1 MIIFCNKFNWQ
12 YEFPFE
18 LDPTKFKIVR
28 LFDFVISFVLK
39 RKIELFFLIIFVLS
53 LNQISSQ
60 FGRVL
65 YRYLALNRPSKTKKS
80 KEGSST
86 KIDFSKYLEETKF
99 YHNPYSVF
107 RYKSNFVNIYS
118 TFCSIS
124 TILTLFI
131 IQ

>member
-28 LFDFVISFVLK
+28 LFDFVFSFVLK

-53 LNQISSQ
+53 LNQISSR

-65 YRYLALNRPSKTKKS
+65 YRYLNLNRSSQNKKPR
-80 KEGSST
+80 EGSKS
-86 KIDFSKYLEETKF
+86 KIDFSSYLEKTKF
-99 YHNPYSVF
+99 YQNPYSVF
-107 RYKSNFVNIYS
+107 RYKSNFVQIYS
-118 TFCSIS
+118 TSFSIS
-124 TILTLFI
+124 IILALFI